1 MESFLEKSE
10 SEFPIIYRYRR
21 LNESSSAASKY
32 LQSHHQLIEYP
43 SLPCYR
49 NESISPLSEQGIQD
63 WCSSNAS
70 EYL

>member
-1 MESFLEKSE
+1 MESFSKKSE
-10 SEFPIIYRYRR
+10 SEFPIIYRYQL
-21 LNESSSAASKY
+21 LNELSFVASKY
-32 LQSHHQLIEYP
+32 LQLHHQLIEYP

-49 NESISPLSEQGIQD
+49 NESVSPLSEQDIQD